1 MRVQQRRTRHL
12 LQKLAH
18 QQSRNMG
25 SLQVTA
31 RTISMQFEGNWAAV
45 ADVIVDKVGKYAHVI
60 GSPLDTAST
69 PVVMDVSLDVRTK
82 VRGASWLRRC

>member
-1 MRVQQRRTRHL
+1 
-12 LQKLAH
+12 
-18 QQSRNMG
+18 
-25 SLQVTA
+25 
-31 RTISMQFEGNWAAV
+31 MQFEGNWAAV

-82 VRGASWLRRC
+82 VRDASWLICDQYWVQCCGDVCSAAWCLMGSCLG